1 MSPAISPARGLDW
14 LGRAVRP
21 GLDLLLPPHCAGCS
35 EPVGALGQLC
45 AACFAQVGFVTDPCC
60 GRCGLPLGSEA
71 AGGRLQL
78 CGPCRRQ
85 PPPWRHARAALL
97 YDGTG
102 RALILRL
109 KHPGSEDIAA
119 LLARR
124 MARAGERLL
133 SGADVLVPVPLHR
146 WRLLRRGYNQ
156 SALMARH
163 LGKLTGKPVCVDA
176 LRRTRATPP
185 LGGLSAQ
192 ARADAMA
199 NVVELR
205 TCRGS
210 RIEARR
216 ILLIDDVLTSGATAA
231 ACTRAL
237 LDAGASNV
245 DVLVASRVPDP
256 RAAD

>member
-1 MSPAISPARGLDW
+1 MTPAIPFGRSLDLVARSLRPA
-14 LGRAVRP
+14 
-21 GLDLLLPPHCAGCS
+21 LDLLLPPHCAGCG
-35 EPVGALGQLC
+35 EPVGAPGQLC
-45 AACFAQVGFVTDPCC
+45 AGCFAQVGFVTDPCC

-71 AGGRLQL
+71 AGGPMRL

-85 PPPWRHARAALL
+85 PPPWRQARAALL
-97 YDGTG
+97 YDGQG

-109 KHPGSEDIAA
+109 KHPGSEDVAA
-119 LLARR
+119 LLARH

-156 SALMARH
+156 SALMAQH
-163 LGKLTGKPVCVDA
+163 LSKLAGKPVCVDA
-176 LRRTRATPP
+176 LRRIRATPP

-199 NVVELR
+199 NVIALRPRRRSRVE
-205 TCRGS
+205 S
-210 RIEARR
+210 QR

-237 LDAGASNV
+237 LDAGALNV

>member
-1 MSPAISPARGLDW
+1 MNGTVMIGRKLDL
-14 LGRAVRP
+14 LGRAMRP
-21 GLDLLLPPHCAGCS
+21 ALDLLLPPHCAGCG
-35 EPVGALGQLC
+35 EPVGAPGQLC

-60 GRCGLPLGSEA
+60 RRCGLPLESEG
-71 AGGRLQL
+71 AGGPARQ

-97 YDGTG
+97 YDGQG

-119 LLARR
+119 LLARH
-124 MARAGERLL
+124 MARAGETLL
-133 SGADVLVPVPLHR
+133 SGADLLVPVPLHR

-156 SALMARH
+156 SALITRH
-163 LGKLTGKPVCVDA
+163 LGHLTGKTMCVDA
-176 LRRTRATPP
+176 LRRTRPTPP

-199 NVVELR
+199 DVVALR
-205 TCRGS
+205 RG
-210 RIEARR
+210 RRARVEGRR

-245 DVLVASRVPDP
+245 DVLVACRVPDP